1 MTLHHS
7 EGLDIENQTVDL
19 VYSSNLDLK
28 LDKIQEYANMRDD
41 VVEKLDAEHTSTANE
56 NQPCI
61 ICV

>member
-1 MTLHHS
+1 MAVTLYNNLKYFD
-7 EGLDIENQTVDL
+7 GLDTAFG
-19 VYSSNLDLK
+19 NLDLK